1 MSFTVLLDDATP
13 ARERLLGFEHPS
25 AIIVARRPGEIA
37 GALAAIEAARTAG
50 KYVAGYFAYE
60 LGYGLEPKLHR
71 LMPEESGKPLL
82 WFGVFDEAG
91 CFEGAAASHLLESLP
106 QGRAYASPLTHEW
119 SREDYR
125 TRFGRVRALIEAGD
139 LYQANLTF
147 RSRFAFTGDALAFYR
162 DLRARSLASCGAF
175 VDDGQR
181 KILSLSP
188 ELFFE
193 IRDGQIAARPMK
205 GTAARG
211 PDAQA
216 DEAAREGLATSEKDR
231 AENLMIV
238 DLIRNDLGR
247 IAETGSVDVGKL
259 FAVETYP
266 TLHQLVS
273 TVTARVRDRI
283 TAADIVH
290 ALFPCGSIT
299 GAPKI
304 RAMEVIRELEESS
317 RGAYCGAIGCFAPDG
332 SARFNVAIRTI
343 TIEGEQG
350 ELGIGGGVVYDSDAD
365 REYDE
370 CILKAAYFEAA
381 RKPIGLIETMHYA
394 AGEGIVRRDLHLS
407 RLERSARRLGLPFRP
422 GETARALADVVSAN
436 RSNQRVR
443 LLLAD
448 DGSVEVTCAEFPA
461 GEDRPWRFA
470 VSPLRLPSSDALSR
484 HKTSWREHLEGE
496 RARLAKL
503 LHCDEVVFLNEE
515 GDVVEGSRTNI
526 FIRLGSGLVTP
537 PLSSG
542 CLDGCLRRELIARGE
557 AVEERIPACVLGE
570 NAVLLGNSLRGL
582 IPALQIEDVATA
594 AR

>member
-1 MSFTVLLDDATP
+1 MV
-13 ARERLLGFEHPS
+13 
-25 AIIVARRPGEIA
+25 RRFRQSRA
-37 GALAAIEAARTAG
+37 FRRRRR
-50 KYVAGYFAYE
+50 VAGCW
-60 LGYGLEPKLHR
+60 R
-71 LMPEESGKPLL
+71 
-82 WFGVFDEAG
+82 
-91 CFEGAAASHLLESLP
+91 SLP
-106 QGRAYASPLTHEW
+106 RGRAYASPLVHEW

-125 TRFGRVRALIEAGD
+125 AHFGRVRALIEAGD
-139 LYQANLTF
+139 IYQANLTF

-175 VDDGQR
+175 VDDEER

-193 IRDGQIAARPMK
+193 IRPTDRSSARPMK

-216 DEAAREGLATSEKDR
+216 DDAARQRLAASEKDR

-283 TAADIVH
+283 AVADIVR
-290 ALFPCGSIT
+290 AIFPCGSIT

-304 RAMEVIRELEESS
+304 RAMEVISELEQSP

-332 SARFNVAIRTI
+332 SAHFNVAIRTI
-343 TIEGEQG
+343 TIEGERG

-365 REYDE
+365 AEYDE
-370 CILKAAYFEAA
+370 CLLKAAYFEAA
-381 RKPIGLIETMHYA
+381 RKPIGLIETMRCA
-394 AGEGIVRRDLHLS
+394 AGEGIVRRDLHLA
-407 RLERSARRLGLPFRP
+407 RLERSAKRLGLPFRP
-422 GETARALADVVSAN
+422 AEIARALDDVVSAS
-436 RSNQRVR
+436 RSNERVR
-443 LLLAD
+443 LSLAE
-448 DGSVEVTCAEFPA
+448 DGSAEVTSAELPA
-461 GEDRPWRFA
+461 GENRPWRFA
-470 VSPLRLPSSDALSR
+470 VSPLRLPSGDALSR
-484 HKTSWREHLEGE
+484 YKTSWREHLDGE
-496 RARLAKL
+496 HARLAKL
-503 LHCDEVVFLNEE
+503 LGCDEVVFLNEKGE
-515 GDVVEGSRTNI
+515 VVEGSRTNI
-526 FIRLGSGLVTP
+526 FIRRGSLLVTP

-557 AVEERIPACVLGE
+557 TVEERIPLP
-570 NAVLLGNSLRGL
+570 R
-582 IPALQIEDVATA
+582 TA
-594 AR
+594 G